1 MRSSL
6 FIVACG
12 AGLIAASTAF
22 ADGAQPA
29 ATPQPAVVA
38 QPASAVGPDTVLC
51 HHYVHEGLMLR
62 TGECHTQKVWDQMR
76 ADSQKQIFDFQM
88 RTLTYNYHRN

>member
-1 MRSSL
+1 MRSNL

-29 ATPQPAVVA
+29 AQPIATA
-38 QPASAVGPDTVLC
+38 AGPDTIIC
-51 HHYVHEGLMLR
+51 HHYIHEGMLLR
-62 TGECHTQKVWDQMR
+62 TGECHTQRVWDQMR
-76 ADSQKQIFDFQM
+76 AEGQKEIFDFQM
-88 RTLTYNYHRN
+88 RTLTYNYHR